1 MNKKILEVVDNYA
14 LVGYLPLNIKEEES
28 VEAIMAHVDGCV
40 QFGEHVE
47 PKEYMYNNM
56 EESY

>member
-1 MNKKILEVVDNYA
+1 M
-14 LVGYLPLNIKEEES
+14 GYLPLNIKEEES

-56 EESY
+56 DES